1 MNQEDLIGITALLVH
16 IARIDGNYTCKE
28 QEIIKRFITSFYRE
42 NTSIDNTLQKAE
54 TLEASSIQLLGF
66 TNKIKKQSLDI
77 KKKIIEHLWQ
87 IILSDANVDHYE
99 SNLMRRICGL
109 IYFSDKISGEIKLK
123 IIKDIKLN
131 K

>member
-28 QEIIKRFITSFYRE
+28 QEIIKKFITSFYRE